1 MTSSPSYTKSF
12 NSSTSSHSSSPSRP
26 SKPVTFASLS
36 ELHPLILAYLK
47 LISPLTLLPVNKSL
61 YAELL
66 PAIYSEV
73 KLNRYSANSLFYGYS
88 ALSNSFYRN
97 KRSRYLSDFPL
108 KGRRSRSSPPD
119 VIPQQNDTS
128 RKSKALSL
136 TKKVTLEDAESLS
149 VICQVHMEL
158 LSYSP
163 TVPLSRR
170 KTMQDPDYD
179 VDLDHGHNL
188 GHSSNSTSEH
198 PWPLNNVEVLEVGYE
213 LLEYLVDCHSP
224 EDLDPQKRGQG
235 HEKGKGKSRER
246 LPICCI
252 PFTPRVLIIHL
263 RPFARPTGIAEK
275 IERER
280 KRYLRLAIGELASEF
295 DQLERLVLRFDLDHL
310 NGNEDRSVQ
319 IQDGEQEGEPEL
331 YIPPVEN
338 PLPAAE
344 IVIMLSSYS
353 LLKSV
358 EDHEQEVKR
367 YTRALIDF
375 LEDTGRRSL
384 NLPNIQIAIPSDQ
397 VQEVQDS
404 VKRIIEGGFPQ
415 SVGKRVLERA
425 SFADLDIV
433 KINGSD
439 IERSTIQ

>member
-1 MTSSPSYTKSF
+1 MTSSSPSFTKS
-12 NSSTSSHSSSPSRP
+12 SKSPTSSHSSSPSKP
-26 SKPVTFASLS
+26 SKPVTFTSLS

-47 LISPLTLLPVNKSL
+47 LISPLTLLPVNKAL
-61 YAELL
+61 WAELL
-66 PAIYSEV
+66 PTIYSEV
-73 KLNRYSANSLFYGYS
+73 KLNRYNANGLFYGYS

-136 TKKVTLEDAESLS
+136 TKKVILEDAESLS

-170 KTMQDPDYD
+170 KTIHDHDYD
-179 VDLDHGHNL
+179 VDLDHSTNHGHP
-188 GHSSNSTSEH
+188 SNSTSEH
-198 PWPLNNVEVLEVGYE
+198 PWPLNNVDVLEVGYD

-224 EDLDPQKRGQG
+224 EDLDPQERGHG
-235 HEKGKGKSRER
+235 HGKGKGKSRER

-252 PFTPRVLIIHL
+252 PFRPKVLIIHL
-263 RPFARPTGIAEK
+263 RPIPSGSDRKLEK
-275 IERER
+275 

-295 DQLERLVLRFDLDHL
+295 DQLEKLVLRFDLDHH
-310 NGNEDRSVQ
+310 NEDEDEDEDETVQ
-319 IQDGEQEGEPEL
+319 IQDGEEARESEI

-338 PLPAAE
+338 PLSAPE
-344 IVIMLSSYS
+344 MVVILSSHS
-353 LLKSV
+353 ELTRSG
-358 EDHEQEVKR
+358 DHEQDERR

-375 LEDTGRRSL
+375 LEDTGRRSY
-384 NLPNIQIAIPSDQ
+384 NLPNIQIAIPSGK

-404 VKRIIEGGFPQ
+404 VKRTIEGGYPQ
-415 SVGKRVLERA
+415 SVGKRVLERT
-425 SFADLDIV
+425 SFVDLDTI
-433 KINGSD
+433 
-439 IERSTIQ
+439 RSIDWTFRDAL